1 MLRSV
6 DAQRALGMLEA
17 GAPTLALVF
26 TRDGNCLVSGHVV
39 LWGAGVGRWPQRA
52 RDVAYRNPTPEEWAA
67 VVGDSPPYCAP
78 CPSLPVPQR

>member
-1 MLRSV
+1 
-6 DAQRALGMLEA
+6 MLEA

-26 TRDGNCLVSGHVV
+26 KRDGNCLVSGHVV

-52 RDVAYRNPTPEEWAA
+52 CDVANRNPTREEWAA